1 MDVKKVGDELLS
13 KVSGGALSEN
23 DKDGIVC
30 WLRTQKDMGFE
41 LDEVLEQF
49 KNDFNNKI
57 DYYDLL
63 DDTGKPL
70 SLETLKESVEKCWE
84 ELGY

>member
-57 DYYDLL
+57 DYYDLIDTDGKPVGL
-63 DDTGKPL
+63 DDLLGYVKQY
-70 SLETLKESVEKCWE
+70 WE
-84 ELGY
+84 EV

>member
-1 MDVKKVGDELLS
+1 MVKIEDEAL
-13 KVSGGALSEN
+13 KTVNGGAMTEN
-23 DKDGIVC
+23 DYQSLLDY
-30 WLRTQKDMGFE
+30 LRLQKDMGYK
-41 LDEVLEQF
+41 LNDVLAKVIE
-49 KNDFNNKI
+49 DFNNKV